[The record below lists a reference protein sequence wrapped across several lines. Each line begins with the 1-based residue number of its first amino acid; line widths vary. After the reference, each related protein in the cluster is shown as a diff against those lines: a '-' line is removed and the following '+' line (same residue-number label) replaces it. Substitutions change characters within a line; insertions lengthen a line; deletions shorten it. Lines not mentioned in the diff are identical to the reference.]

1 MHLHDAELGALHRLR
16 HPHVLRVV
24 EVIEENKKFL
34 AFVTER
40 IVGSVANV
48 YVLVLVV
55 ALKLQAACWCC
66 WNLTARCGLLQL
78 WRHWAARFL
87 EGQVGYRVKH
97 PVNV

>member
-1 MHLHDAELGALHRLR
+1 MYLHDALLGALHRLR

-55 ALKLQAACWCC
+55 ALKLQTAC
-66 WNLTARCGLLQL
+66 LSLLEPHSSWPQL
-78 WRHWAARFL
+78 WRHWATRFL